1 MRPPVGERPVGMYQ
15 LCAPVLI
22 AAILRSVIR
31 AAEMT
36 PVGACREWPMPK
48 LADDRRGAE
57 RVRAEDCAHR
67 AKGTTRKR
75 TVPALDPGGGSR
87 CRPAA
92 LSSIFIRRGEPR
104 LMGQCSD
111 LTRSGRRLPGRARR
125 L

>member
-48 LADDRRGAE
+48 TADDRRGTE
-57 RVRAEDCAHR
+57 RMAGGPLRQRILKPSTLTVRVTC
-67 AKGTTRKR
+67 
-75 TVPALDPGGGSR
+75 PA
-87 CRPAA
+87 
-92 LSSIFIRRGEPR
+92 
-104 LMGQCSD
+104 
-111 LTRSGRRLPGRARR
+111 
-125 L
+125 